1 MESGFLQ
8 PFDATGKIRDAKN
21 DAIPSA
27 RLLTLAVGHRTR
39 TRRSRAAQQKV
50 QLSERDVGEGRE
62 LLMLEC
68 EPEML
73 GVERDGTTNVA
84 ALISNTVEGFHAT
97 LFLHVLPRKKVLL
110 IF

>member
-1 MESGFLQ
+1 MESCFFQ
-8 PFDATGKIRDAKN
+8 PFDALGKIRDAKN

-27 RLLTLAVGHRTR
+27 RLLMLAVRHRTR
-39 TRRSRAAQQKV
+39 TRCPRAAQQKV
-50 QLSERDVGEGRE
+50 QPAERDVGESRE
-62 LLMLEC
+62 LLMLER

-73 GVERDGTTNVA
+73 GVERDGTTHVA